1 MKKIKLIILIIY
13 ILMFFNCGKKAGEAG
28 KNTEVLKP
36 SEIPSDEN
44 IILTIDKEKFTNKQ
58 LKEFI
63 KSRYPDFP
71 FQDINARLASRIFDM
86 FIEQK
91 IVLHS
96 VDQANIKLDQEDID
110 NYLKAQN
117 LPPDQAN
124 DPWLKESAKTQ
135 KYLFLKIYKDID
147 VTDNEIQEYYNQHLD
162 EYRKSTE
169 VCLYQIVTKDK
180 AKAYKIRE
188 ILSKSPEKFEDL
200 AKKESISIEAKNGGS
215 MGYFEKGILPKDME
229 DVVFAL
235 ELNAIS
241 PVVESP
247 YGFHIFKVTKIRK
260 ERLEF
265 LEAVKNQIKN
275 KLLAEKL
282 STAYENFLNQLKK
295 ELKIKTIYS
304 SLFFPYQ
311 TIIGEQNVETK

>member
-1 MKKIKLIILIIY
+1 MKKLKLILLIIY
-13 ILMFFNCGKKAGEAG
+13 FLLCLNCGKKTEETG
-28 KNTEVLKP
+28 KNTNVSRPGET
-36 SEIPSDEN
+36 SNDEN

-58 LKEFI
+58 LKDFI
-63 KSRYPDFP
+63 KSRYPDFS
-71 FQDINARLASRIFDM
+71 FTDINARLASRIFDM

-110 NYLKAQN
+110 NYLKTQT
-117 LPPDQAN
+117 LPPDQVN
-124 DPWLKESAKTQ
+124 DPWLKESAKAQ
-135 KYLFLKIYKDID
+135 KYLYFKIYKDID
-147 VTDNEIQEYYNQHLD
+147 VTDNEIQEYYNLHID

-180 AKAYKIRE
+180 AKAYEIRE

-215 MGYFEKGILPKDME
+215 MGYFEKGTLPKDME
-229 DVVFAL
+229 NVVFAL

-275 KLLAEKL
+275 KLLSEKL
-282 STAYENFLNQLKK
+282 NAAYEDFLNQLKK
-295 ELKIKTIYS
+295 ELNIKAIYN

-311 TIIGEQNVETK
+311 TIKGDQNVETK